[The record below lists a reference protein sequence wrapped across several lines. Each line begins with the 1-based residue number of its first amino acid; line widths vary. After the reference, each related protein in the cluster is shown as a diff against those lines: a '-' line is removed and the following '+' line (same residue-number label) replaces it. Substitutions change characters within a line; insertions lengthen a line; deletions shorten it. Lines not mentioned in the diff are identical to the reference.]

1 MIFVLD
7 RSSIVE
13 SFKIIKLK
21 KSKYDFWIGYFKY
34 SLNFLKL

>member
-21 KSKYDFWIGYFKY
+21 KVNMISDLDTLSIV
-34 SLNFLKL
+34 